1 MKNKAFITLLM
12 AIISTTIA
20 AKANRGATDMRREVD
35 RFCSDKELKVCAT
48 HYNTAIYSWYFKFL
62 YEVSDTI
69 APPAAPKAL
78 RRLTEAFGRNADK
91 AYNVMFLEAGNPR
104 QRAFP
109 LTDIIYMFP
118 DGKKRYNGFRFF
130 LDSSHNY
137 YSATF
142 KDGDSVRSCYQLV
155 WKPQFFKDKDGKQ
168 FCAIDG
174 SISEIKSKDWEMK
187 MAGEFDEKEW
197 SKQFDKVIGESDRD
211 TISGDIVVN
220 QIKTIAQKYA
230 ENIAAGNQKMCDAI
244 VLLTRKLSS
253 EFGDRLTLYQY
264 TEVADAISGMIRL
277 TDIESKRI
285 FHLVVAKG
293 NFKDKSEAK
302 FNKPWNTDNTKLTTV
317 IRNRLCEPL
326 HDGCYSKL
334 VEEVFDYK
342 PVIASQPI
350 IKLRIS
356 GTSRREGKLIGVR
369 GSALDNTYGTR
380 TKDGK
385 FGFCIDKLLGT
396 IITIYDDRGNKI
408 HAVADTVPLV
418 VDMEQGIQSGSETNM
433 RFQTVQERIKALQ
446 REAKKYIVDLDG
458 NVEVT
463 DSTGFFALLDTLAAD
478 VVKAVKANADNQIPA
493 YLLYSS
499 YQKLSFDQLTECMDS
514 TKAYS
519 RNLLMQPVWDYYEGL
534 KKRQPGLQMADFE
547 CEDADGKPRR
557 LGDFTGKGYVLLDFW
572 SLSSHASRNGF
583 PEIKQLNKRFGD
595 KGLTVVSVALFNV
608 PREVK
613 EYTIRRDLDHWPH
626 LTAHEGFDSE
636 AARAYGIRTA
646 TETVIIA
653 PDGKIVASGL
663 LEEKLT
669 KKIEELMEGLRQK
682 EKKD

>member
-1 MKNKAFITLLM
+1 MKSKAFITLLL

-20 AKANRGATDMRREVD
+20 AKANNGAKDMRRELD

-48 HYNTAIYSWYFKFL
+48 HYNTAIYSWYFKYL
-62 YEVSDTI
+62 YEVSDTT
-69 APPAAPKAL
+69 ALPAVPKAL
-78 RRLTEAFGRNADK
+78 RRLTEAFGRNSDK
-91 AYNVMFLEAGNPR
+91 ASNVMFLEAGNAR

-109 LTDIIYMFP
+109 LTDIIYKFP
-118 DGKKRYNGFRFF
+118 DGKKHYNSFRFF

-142 KDGDSVRSCYQLV
+142 NEGNGVRSCYQLV
-155 WKPQFFKDKDGKQ
+155 WKPQFFKDKDGKL

-174 SISEIKSKDWEMK
+174 SISEIKSDDWEMK
-187 MAGEFDEKEW
+187 MAEKFDEKEW
-197 SKQFDKVIGESDRD
+197 SRQFDKVIGESDRD

-230 ENIAAGNQKMCDAI
+230 ENTAAGNQKICDAI

-264 TEVADAISGMIRL
+264 KEVADAISGMIRL
-277 TDIESKRI
+277 TDLESKRI
-285 FHLVVAKG
+285 FHLAVSKG

-302 FNKPWNTDNTKLTTV
+302 FKQPWNTDNCKLTTV
-317 IRNRLCEPL
+317 LENRLCEPL

-350 IKLRIS
+350 IKLRVN
-356 GTSRREGKLIGVR
+356 GTSRREGKLIGIR
-369 GSALDNTYGTR
+369 SNALDNTYGTR

-385 FGFCIDKLLGT
+385 FSFCIDKLLGT
-396 IITIYDDRGNKI
+396 IITIYDDRGNEI

-418 VDMEQGIQSGSETNM
+418 VDMERGILSGSETNM
-433 RFQTVQERIKALQ
+433 RFQAVQDRVKALQ
-446 REAKKYIVDLDG
+446 TEAKKYIVDLDR
-458 NVEVT
+458 NIEVT

-478 VVKAVKANADNQIPA
+478 LVKAVKDNADNQIPA

-499 YQKLSFDQLTECMDS
+499 YPKLSFAQLTECMDS
-514 TKAYS
+514 TKGYS

-534 KKRQPGLQMADFE
+534 KKRQPGQQMTDFE

-557 LGDFTGKGYVLLDFW
+557 LSDFTGKGYVLLNFW
-572 SLSSHASRNGF
+572 SLDSYASRNGF
-583 PEIKQLNKRFGD
+583 PEIKQLNKHFGD
-595 KGLTVVSVALFNV
+595 KGLTVVSVALFNG
-608 PREVK
+608 PLEVK
-613 EYTIRRDLDHWPH
+613 RYTKLRDLDHWHH
-626 LTAHEGFDSE
+626 LTALEGFDSG

-669 KKIEELMEGLRQK
+669 RKVEELIEGLRQQ
-682 EKKD
+682 EIKD

>member
-1 MKNKAFITLLM
+1 MALLL
-12 AIISTTIA
+12 AIISTAVQART
-20 AKANRGATDMRREVD
+20 NSGAEDMMRELR
-35 RFCSDKELKVCAT
+35 RFCSDKELKVCST
-48 HYNTAIYSWYFKFL
+48 HYNTAIYSWYFKYL

-69 APPAAPKAL
+69 APPTVPKAL

-91 AYNVMFLEAGNPR
+91 ATNIMFLEAGNAR

-109 LTDIIYMFP
+109 LRDIVYMFP
-118 DGKKRYNGFRFF
+118 DGKKRYNSFRFI
-130 LDSSHNY
+130 LDSSKNY

-142 KDGDSVRSCYQLV
+142 DGDDGMCSCYQLV
-155 WKPQFFKDKDGKQ
+155 WKPEFFADKDNRL
-168 FCAIDG
+168 FCAING
-174 SISEIKSKDWEMK
+174 SISVISSTDWEVK
-187 MAGEFDEKEW
+187 MARKDDEREW
-197 SKQFDKVIGESDRD
+197 SRQFDKVIGESNRD
-211 TISGDIVVN
+211 TINGDIMVN
-220 QIKTIAQKYA
+220 QIKTIAKKYS
-230 ENIAAGNQKMCDAI
+230 ENTAAGDQKMCDAI
-244 VLLTRKLSS
+244 ALLTDRLSKQ
-253 EFGDRLTLYQY
+253 FDGTLTLYQY
-264 TEVADAISGMIRL
+264 KEVADAISGMIRQ
-277 TDIESKRI
+277 TDMESKRI
-285 FHLVVAKG
+285 FHLSVSKG
-293 NFKDKSEAK
+293 NFRKKSEAK
-302 FNKPWNTDNTKLTTV
+302 FKKPWNTDNSKLTTV

-342 PVIASQPI
+342 PVIAAQPI
-350 IKLRIS
+350 IKLRVS
-356 GTSRREGKLIGVR
+356 GTSRREGKLIGIR

-380 TKDGK
+380 TREGK
-385 FGFCIDKLLGT
+385 FGFSIDKLLGT
-396 IITIYDDRGNKI
+396 IITIYDDQGNEI

-418 VDMEQGIQSGSETNM
+418 VDMEHGILSGSETNM
-433 RFQTVQERIKALQ
+433 RFQAVQERIKALQ

-463 DSTGFFALLDTLAAD
+463 DSAGFFALLDTLAAD
-478 VVKAVKANADNQIPA
+478 VVKAVKANCDNEIPA

-499 YQKLSFDQLTECMDS
+499 YQKLSFAQLSECMDS

-534 KKRQPGLQMADFE
+534 KKRQPGLLMADFE
-547 CEDADGKPRR
+547 CEDASGKTRR
-557 LGDFTGKGYVLLDFW
+557 LSDYTGKGYVLLDFW
-572 SLSSHASRNGF
+572 SLYSYASRNGF

-595 KGLTVVSVALFNV
+595 KGLTVVSVALFNI

-626 LTAHEGFDSE
+626 LAAPEGFDSE

-646 TETVIIA
+646 TETVIIG

-669 KKIEELMEGLRQK
+669 KKIEELMESLGKADDKR
-682 EKKD
+682 

>member
-1 MKNKAFITLLM
+1 MALLL
-12 AIISTTIA
+12 AIISTAVHART
-20 AKANRGATDMRREVD
+20 NSGAEDMMRELR
-35 RFCSDKELKVCAT
+35 RFCSDKELNVCST
-48 HYNTAIYSWYFKFL
+48 HYNTAIYSWYFKYL

-69 APPAAPKAL
+69 APPTVPKAL

-91 AYNVMFLEAGNPR
+91 ATNVMFLEAGNAR

-109 LTDIIYMFP
+109 LRDIIYMFP

-130 LDSSHNY
+130 LDSSKNY

-142 KDGDSVRSCYQLV
+142 DGDDGMRSCYQLV
-155 WKPQFFKDKDGKQ
+155 WKPEFFADKDNRL
-168 FCAIDG
+168 FCAING
-174 SISEIKSKDWEMK
+174 SISVISSTDWEMK
-187 MAGEFDEKEW
+187 MARKYDEREW
-197 SKQFDKVIGESDRD
+197 SRQFDKVIGESNRD
-211 TISGDIVVN
+211 TIDGDIMVN
-220 QIKTIAQKYA
+220 QIKTIAKKYA
-230 ENIAAGNQKMCDAI
+230 ENTAAGDQKMCDAI
-244 VLLTRKLSS
+244 ALLTDRLSKQ
-253 EFGDRLTLYQY
+253 FDGTLTLYQY
-264 TEVADAISGMIRL
+264 KEVADAISGMIRR
-277 TDIESKRI
+277 TDMESKRI
-285 FHLVVAKG
+285 FHLSVSEG
-293 NFKDKSEAK
+293 NFMKKSEAK
-302 FNKPWNTDNTKLTTV
+302 FKKPWNTDNTKLTTV

-342 PVIASQPI
+342 PVIAAQPI
-350 IKLRIS
+350 IKLRVS
-356 GTSRREGKLIGVR
+356 GTSRREGKLIGIR

-380 TKDGK
+380 TREGK
-385 FGFCIDKLLGT
+385 FGFSIDKLLGT
-396 IITIYDDRGNKI
+396 IITIYDDQGNEI

-418 VDMEQGIQSGSETNM
+418 VDMKHGILSGSETNM
-433 RFQTVQERIKALQ
+433 RFQAIQERIKALQ

-463 DSTGFFALLDTLAAD
+463 DSAGFFALLDTLAAD
-478 VVKAVKANADNQIPA
+478 VVKAVKANSDNEIPA

-499 YQKLSFDQLTECMDS
+499 YQKLSFAQLSECMDS

-534 KKRQPGLQMADFE
+534 KKRQPGLLMADFE
-547 CEDADGKPRR
+547 CEDASGKTRR
-557 LGDFTGKGYVLLDFW
+557 LSDYTGKGYVLLDFW
-572 SLSSHASRNGF
+572 SLYSHASRNGF

-613 EYTIRRDLDHWPH
+613 DYTIRRDLDHWPH
-626 LTAHEGFDSE
+626 LAAPEGFDSE

-646 TETVIIA
+646 TETVIIG
-653 PDGKIVASGL
+653 PDDKIVASGL

-669 KKIEELMEGLRQK
+669 KKIEELMESLGKADDKR
-682 EKKD
+682 

>member
-1 MKNKAFITLLM
+1 MALLL
-12 AIISTTIA
+12 AIISTAVQART
-20 AKANRGATDMRREVD
+20 NSGAEDMMRELR
-35 RFCSDKELKVCAT
+35 RFCSDKELKVCST
-48 HYNTAIYSWYFKFL
+48 HYNTAIYSWYFKYL

-69 APPAAPKAL
+69 APPTVPKAL

-91 AYNVMFLEAGNPR
+91 ATNIMFLEAGNTR

-109 LTDIIYMFP
+109 LRDIVYMFP
-118 DGKKRYNGFRFF
+118 DGKKRYNGFRFI
-130 LDSSHNY
+130 LDSSKNY

-142 KDGDSVRSCYQLV
+142 DGDDGMRSCYQLV
-155 WKPQFFKDKDGKQ
+155 WKPEFFADKDNRL
-168 FCAIDG
+168 FCAING
-174 SISEIKSKDWEMK
+174 SISVISSTDWEVK
-187 MAGEFDEKEW
+187 MARKDDEREW
-197 SKQFDKVIGESDRD
+197 SRQFDKVIGESNRD
-211 TISGDIVVN
+211 TINGDIMVN
-220 QIKTIAQKYA
+220 QIKTIAKKYS
-230 ENIAAGNQKMCDAI
+230 ENTAAGDQKMCDAI
-244 VLLTRKLSS
+244 ALLTDRLSKQ
-253 EFGDRLTLYQY
+253 FDGTLTLYQY
-264 TEVADAISGMIRL
+264 KEVADAISGMIRQ
-277 TDIESKRI
+277 TDMESKRI
-285 FHLVVAKG
+285 FHLSVSKG
-293 NFKDKSEAK
+293 NFRKKSEAK
-302 FNKPWNTDNTKLTTV
+302 FKKPWNTDNSKLTTV

-342 PVIASQPI
+342 PVIAAQPI
-350 IKLRIS
+350 IKLRVS
-356 GTSRREGKLIGVR
+356 GTSRREGKLIGIR

-380 TKDGK
+380 TREGK
-385 FGFCIDKLLGT
+385 FGFSIDKLLGT
-396 IITIYDDRGNKI
+396 IITIYDDQGNEI

-418 VDMEQGIQSGSETNM
+418 VDMEHGILSGSETNM
-433 RFQTVQERIKALQ
+433 RFQAVQERIKALQ

-463 DSTGFFALLDTLAAD
+463 DSAGFFALLDTLAAD
-478 VVKAVKANADNQIPA
+478 VVKAVKANCDNEIPA

-499 YQKLSFDQLTECMDS
+499 YQKLSFAQLSECMDS

-534 KKRQPGLQMADFE
+534 KKRLPGLLMADFE
-547 CEDADGKPRR
+547 CEDSSGKTRR
-557 LGDFTGKGYVLLDFW
+557 LSDYTGKGYVLLDFW
-572 SLSSHASRNGF
+572 SLYSYASRNGF

-595 KGLTVVSVALFNV
+595 KGLTVVSVALFNI

-626 LTAHEGFDSE
+626 LAAPEGFDSE

-646 TETVIIA
+646 TETVIIG

-669 KKIEELMEGLRQK
+669 KKIEELMESLGKADDKR
-682 EKKD
+682 